1 MQIGLFGTARSCDR
15 TGARLVWDAGGNFA
29 CGYPALSRQPPFPG
43 TKILQ
48 LFCRGTANGVWS
60 RWRGPDGTWPAEQAL
75 GGILRWLASETHTSR
90 APVRTRVVIAG
101 SGTSWARSAGLFFFL
116 AARAADACQVQ
127 W

>member
-1 MQIGLFGTARSCDR
+1 MQIGLFGAARSCNR
-15 TGARLVWDAGGNFA
+15 TGARVVWDAGGNFA
-29 CGYPALSRQPPFPG
+29 GGYPALSRQPPFPG

-90 APVRTRVVIAG
+90 APVRTG
-101 SGTSWARSAGLFFFL
+101 G
-116 AARAADACQVQ
+116 
-127 W
+127 